1 MVTCR
6 ALRVLRISLLAGEM
20 RSMHLSSS
28 GALLSGA
35 ASIRLY
41 QLVASVLTLLFTT
54 SAIVR
59 LNLLPLTCPSSH
71 ALCFMTVKLKTGGY
85 MDVVATSCFASSLEQ
100 VISILQVHLVERI
113 PFFDALYFVT
123 TTLTTVG
130 YGDIVA
136 ISPLGKAAVLAMIL
150 VGVVLIPVQ
159 TSQLYSQLTARRLT
173 LGAPFA
179 RTAALDP
186 DHDVFGRYLELL
198 ADVRGGGHSFWKPL
212 SHSNRD
218 SKRSHVFITIR
229 WCSSELQY
237 FPLQTPLLGHI

>member
-1 MVTCR
+1 M
-6 ALRVLRISLLAGEM
+6 LRISLLAGEM

-59 LNLLPLTCPSSH
+59 LQLLTKASLLHCERSQFPPTC
-71 ALCFMTVKLKTGGY
+71 L
-85 MDVVATSCFASSLEQ
+85 SCTQEVPCLYRAVLHNYCAQDAHMAGTPIMQLDSLPGSAASCSGWVL
-100 VISILQVHLVERI
+100 LQVHLVERI

-130 YGDIVA
+130 YGDVVA
-136 ISPLGKAAVLAMIL
+136 VSVLGKAAVLAMIL

-173 LGAPFA
+173 LGAQGSP
-179 RTAALDP
+179 RRHPEICLGGQSSLHGIPSGHRSLDKP
-186 DHDVFGRYLELL
+186 EQRKSGHLL
-198 ADVRGGGHSFWKPL
+198 MM
-212 SHSNRD
+212 
-218 SKRSHVFITIR
+218 T
-229 WCSSELQY
+229 SEH
-237 FPLQTPLLGHI
+237 T